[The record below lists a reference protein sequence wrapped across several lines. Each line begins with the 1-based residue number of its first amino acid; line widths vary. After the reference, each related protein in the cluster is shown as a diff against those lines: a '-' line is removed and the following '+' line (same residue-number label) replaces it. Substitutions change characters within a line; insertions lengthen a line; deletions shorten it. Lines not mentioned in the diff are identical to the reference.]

1 MTISCRPEMA
11 PRVKANVPW
20 FPSTLRATNKTSVS
34 PGITSS
40 LQFSIKFYRVSS
52 KEVVKEWFQK
62 PKSQNLPIK
71 GGGPLFPIGNC
82 RQLRG
87 QKVSL
92 EANNAKICFLQE
104 IHQYMAFIA
113 NYTKWELKKVFLGK
127 NFQKNVSG
135 SRVAGSIGSCP

>member
-1 MTISCRPEMA
+1 MVTVEARGPHDDQLQTRNGAKGESQRAVVPLHVA
-11 PRVKANVPW
+11 SHQQDLRV
-20 FPSTLRATNKTSVS
+20 
-34 PGITSS
+34 PGHHVLLAIFKD
-40 LQFSIKFYRVSS
+40 QFYRVSS

-113 NYTKWELKKVFLGK
+113 NYTKWELKKSVFG
-127 NFQKNVSG
+127 
-135 SRVAGSIGSCP
+135 